1 VVNAKKPTI
10 PYNGNTYSARTSST
24 YIPVGSYGDTNN
36 PVVYTF
42 GGDTYIGILDY
53 PSQMIFQRNEA
64 SGSDSWSERKRY
76 FGAYIPLESTINLKL
91 SMGQMTNRTYNGA
104 SNNVDAYLQIEPVQL
119 GTYHSQS
126 KPYYLYNDAYS
137 A

>member
-1 VVNAKKPTI
+1 
-10 PYNGNTYSARTSST
+10 
-24 YIPVGSYGDTNN
+24 
-36 PVVYTF
+36 
-42 GGDTYIGILDY
+42 
-53 PSQMIFQRNEA
+53 MIFQRNEA

-104 SNNVDAYLQIEPVQL
+104 SNNVNAYLQIEPVQL

-126 KPYYLYNDAYS
+126 KPYYLYNDAFLLESYQYMLLLELTILLS
-137 A
+137 LTTLVPFRVLK